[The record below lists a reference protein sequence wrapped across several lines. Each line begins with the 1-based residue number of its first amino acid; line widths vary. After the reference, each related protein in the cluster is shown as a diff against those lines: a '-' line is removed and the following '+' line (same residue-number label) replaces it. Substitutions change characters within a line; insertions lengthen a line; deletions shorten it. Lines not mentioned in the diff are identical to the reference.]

1 VDEMLM
7 YYSWHL
13 VMLESMIVAMLF
25 GGVSQKLA
33 SYKLKFIFNYS
44 LVPSK
49 LQGSCTWGYHDD
61 HAYGTT
67 TSMPIIGICHI
78 GCVHMRKDCAIHI
91 IAFGCLSYI
100 LQS

>member
-1 VDEMLM
+1 M

-33 SYKLKFIFNYS
+33 SYKLKFIFNYN

-49 LQGSCTWGYHDD
+49 LQG
-61 HAYGTT
+61 
-67 TSMPIIGICHI
+67 
-78 GCVHMRKDCAIHI
+78 VHM
-91 IAFGCLSYI
+91 GLS
-100 LQS
+100 Q